1 MSTVKTVYFFV
12 KKHLGCTDGQTEGI
26 REETWNQIQSSF

>member
-12 KKHLGCTDGQTEGI
+12 KKHLGWTDGQTEGI
-26 REETWNQIQSSF
+26 REET